1 MILLISLTILGVALI
16 SLIVFGGGQVF
27 MPVFNWF
34 WLQLGEL
41 GLEID
46 QEKINQIF
54 TVANSTPGV
63 FSIKLA
69 AVTGFLIADF
79 GVLGWFLSFI
89 FLMAFILP
97 AIFLVVIWLKALNR
111 VSQKNGSNFIKKAQ
125 IFRPAIIGIILAL
138 AFQLFINL
146 VLVNYAFNSNNGYF
160 VTKEVSDFI
169 SGWRLWVFIL
179 FAIFWSTTV
188 FILYLRKVNVFLLII
203 IGISLSLI
211 SLQPWL

>member
-1 MILLISLTILGVALI
+1 MILLISLTILGLGVI

-89 FLMAFILP
+89 FLMVFILP
-97 AIFLVVIWLKALNR
+97 AIFLVVIWLKALKR
-111 VSQKNGSNFIKKAQ
+111 VSQKKWLKFYKKSTNFSTSNYW
-125 IFRPAIIGIILAL
+125 
-138 AFQLFINL
+138 
-146 VLVNYAFNSNNGYF
+146 NYF
-160 VTKEVSDFI
+160 
-169 SGWRLWVFIL
+169 SGCF
-179 FAIFWSTTV
+179 STFYQFSTCKLC
-188 FILYLRKVNVFLLII
+188 F
-203 IGISLSLI
+203 
-211 SLQPWL
+211 

>member
-1 MILLISLTILGVALI
+1 MGIAVI

-111 VSQKNGSNFIKKAQ
+111 VSQKNGSHFTKIVQ

-146 VLVNYAFNSNNGYF
+146 ALVNYAFNSNNGYF

-179 FAIFWSTTV
+179 FAIFWSITV